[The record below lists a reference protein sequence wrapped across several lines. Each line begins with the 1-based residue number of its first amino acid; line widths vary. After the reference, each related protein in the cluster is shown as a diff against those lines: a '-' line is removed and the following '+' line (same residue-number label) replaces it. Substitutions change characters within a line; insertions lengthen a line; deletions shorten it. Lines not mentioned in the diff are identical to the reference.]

1 MKAQTALQ
9 SQAGA
14 AFTNP
19 TMVEAGSLL
28 ALMNEINGSIVRRAF
43 ELFEAAVDNHLLPLP
58 SFFSTKS

>member
-28 ALMNEINGSIVRRAF
+28 ALMNEINRSIACRAF
-43 ELFEAAVDNHLLPLP
+43 ELFEAVADDHLLPLP
-58 SFFSTKS
+58 SFYLTKS